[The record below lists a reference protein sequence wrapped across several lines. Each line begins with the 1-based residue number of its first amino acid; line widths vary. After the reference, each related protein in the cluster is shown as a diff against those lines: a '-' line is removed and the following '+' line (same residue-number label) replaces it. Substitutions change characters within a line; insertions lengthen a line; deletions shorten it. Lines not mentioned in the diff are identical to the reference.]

1 MDGYAARPTQS
12 SEVDGDTAA
21 RIRQLK
27 RIVERELP
35 KAVEKL
41 GDQRATPVVRHL
53 FPSEPGP
60 SDAKEAHIERWR
72 LISSAAFD
80 GDCHSDRRRF
90 DKEQARAELELRR
103 RIGGDALIAE
113 HLIKAIV
120 LELWP
125 RGVFRH
131 GAADADRRGRT
142 PRAPVHRH
150 VRTPP
155 TRSPAPAHRRTTEI
169 REGACFIRRLRGYQP
184 LKAPGQDHVRWF
196 CRRRRRDRPTKARP
210 LAYLPGE
217 RARAQ
222 PHAQNQTRRRAAQER
237 CA

>member
-12 SEVDGDTAA
+12 SEVDGATAA

-41 GDQRATPVVRHL
+41 GDQRATPVVGHL

-125 RGVFRH
+125 KGVFRH
-131 GAADADRRGRT
+131 GAADAAIAVGAALASLVRAVFLDMDSEVAACLEEQVSRARPRRQRTGKGDR
-142 PRAPVHRH
+142 PRASHPL
-150 VRTPP
+150 
-155 TRSPAPAHRRTTEI
+155 RSP
-169 REGACFIRRLRGYQP
+169 
-184 LKAPGQDHVRWF
+184 
-196 CRRRRRDRPTKARP
+196 CRRHEARTAEHSAKSMQRR
-210 LAYLPGE
+210 
-217 RARAQ
+217 
-222 PHAQNQTRRRAAQER
+222 
-237 CA
+237 

>member
-1 MDGYAARPTQS
+1 MDGYAAQPTQS
-12 SEVDGDTAA
+12 MEVDDAIAA

-41 GDQRATPVVRHL
+41 GDQWATPVVRHL

-80 GDCHSDRRRF
+80 VECHSDRRCL
-90 DKEQARAELELRR
+90 DKEQPRAGLKLRR

-113 HLIKAIV
+113 HMIKAIV

-125 RGVFRH
+125 KGVFRQ
-131 GAADADRRGRT
+131 GAADAAIAVVCAASLV
-142 PRAPVHRH
+142 RAVFLDMDSE
-150 VRTPP
+150 V
-155 TRSPAPAHRRTTEI
+155 A
-169 REGACFIRRLRGYQP
+169 ACLEEEEAARA
-184 LKAPGQDHVRWF
+184 KASAE
-196 CRRRRRDRPTKARP
+196 RDRAAREQGR
-210 LAYLPGE
+210 AIDRPGCRFGE
-217 RARAQ
+217 
-222 PHAQNQTRRRAAQER
+222 TRGEGFDVPDCR
-237 CA
+237 

>member
-12 SEVDGDTAA
+12 SEVDGATAA

-125 RGVFRH
+125 KGVFRH
-131 GAADADRRGRT
+131 GAADAAIAVGAALASLV
-142 PRAPVHRH
+142 RAVFLDIYSE
-150 VRTPP
+150 VM
-155 TRSPAPAHRRTTEI
+155 
-169 REGACFIRRLRGYQP
+169 ACLEEEEAAWV
-184 LKAPGQDHVRWF
+184 KASAE
-196 CRRRRRDRPTKARP
+196 RDRAAREQGR
-210 LAYLPGE
+210 AIDHEPG
-217 RARAQ
+217 
-222 PHAQNQTRRRAAQER
+222 TR
-237 CA
+237 